1 MKKSVVIILLFILLV
16 SLIYAQDEINPTDEL
31 KKNTEVSANDI
42 NNKMDVAL
50 HKEIAIPSAIQSI
63 TKLLFGIQQEKI
75 TFETLII
82 ILAILFMLLIV
93 IYSIVSLIPIFQK
106 FISFLIS
113 IIITCLISITGFI
126 NKALL
131 FSLSIGKD
139 ISLLTKFSFL
149 RILLILLFSLIII
162 VIALSVSNLLRK
174 KAEKEINKVE
184 GMKLGVEIGKS
195 EIRNKADLG

>member
-50 HKEIAIPSAIQSI
+50 HKEIAIPSTLQDT
-63 TKLLFGIQQEKI
+63 TKLLFGIQKI